1 MKHYVDVLLPL
12 PLANWYTYSLP
23 ESLEGQVQT
32 GCRVIVPFG
41 KKKFYTALVA
51 NVHYCPP
58 EGYEIKEVTEVLDTR
73 PVLLPQQFRLWKW
86 MASYYLCTM
95 GDVYKA
101 ALPSGMKLESE
112 TIVTANPDYEATTP
126 LTPREQQVLDLLT
139 QDPEQCITQ
148 LEKRLNVTRNILP
161 VINNL
166 LAKGAISVKEELKR
180 NYKPKTEIR
189 VKLSPDCQTEERL
202 HQLFDELGRAP
213 KRLALLMK
221 YLELS
226 GFFTDK
232 ASLREVSKKEL
243 LTRAD
248 ATPTIFNG
256 LVEKGIFETY
266 LYEVGRLDR
275 EQTRTV
281 AINPLNPAQQA
292 AYDAI
297 LSHFREKNVCLL
309 HGVTSSGKTEIYIHL
324 IRQAIENGQQVL
336 YLLPEIA
343 LTTQITERLKR
354 VFGGRIGIYH
364 SKFPDAERVEIW
376 QKQLRPEGHYDIIL
390 GVRSSVFL
398 PFHNLGLIIV
408 DEEHETT
415 YKQQDPAPRYHAR
428 DTAIMLASIYGAKVL
443 LGTATPSID
452 SYHNALAGKYG
463 LVTLNERYKDIRL
476 PEIRIV
482 DIKEL
487 ARKKMMNGPFSPE
500 LLAAVRQALERH
512 EQVILFQNR
521 RGFAPMI
528 ECKVCGWVPKC
539 KNCDVSLTY
548 HKGLNQLT
556 CHYCGYTYAVPRS
569 CPACGSVELVNRG
582 FGTEKIE
589 DNIREIFPDAK
600 VARMD
605 LDTTRSRS
613 AYERI
618 IADFEAGKTHILIGT
633 QMVSKGLD
641 FDHVSVVGIL
651 NADNMLNY
659 PDFRAHERA
668 FQLMAQVAGRAGR
681 RDKRGLVIL
690 QTKSPDLP
698 VIHQVVTN
706 DYKQMYEDQTAERK
720 LFHYPPFCRFIY
732 VYLKHRKED
741 VVTQAADTLAAWLRT
756 AFGDKVLGPDKPP
769 VGRIQMLFI
778 KKIVIKL
785 DLNMSGTKVRDY
797 LLSVQRQLI
806 EDERFRS
813 LVVYYDVDPT

>member
-1 MKHYVDVLLPL
+1 M

-32 GCRVIVPFG
+32 GSRVIVPFG

-226 GFFTDK
+226 GFFADK

>member
-32 GCRVIVPFG
+32 GSRVIVPFG

-148 LEKRLNVTRNILP
+148 LEKRLNATRNILP

-813 LVVYYDVDPT
+813 LVVYYDVDPV

>member
-32 GCRVIVPFG
+32 GSRVIVPFG